1 MKAWTAKDQGSCS
14 AGPIS
19 GDGTVNVAAGPDGAG
34 YWQEYEYD
42 LLGNRTTLVEKDL
55 TGNTAKDAVTE
66 YVYGKAD
73 GSQPGT
79 LTRVTKRYVTPDGAQ
94 VTAEVERLYELTGET
109 KSVTSV
115 QNGDTQEL
123 TWTYDGQVE
132 RITGQGS
139 NGKTAYIGLADK
151 CLDLK
156 SALAQAGQ
164 PIQLYSCNATVA
176 QKWTFT
182 PAPSQAD
189 PDLGTLSVY
198 DAWCVQPAGSAA
210 GSAVQTQKCDGSA
223 AQRLERTSAGQLRHP
238 ASGLCLAVKDGGTA
252 DGTPIVL
259 AAYDA
264 NSTAQR
270 WEAQDETRHIYGP
283 DGARLLTVQG
293 RQAPLHLGEAEVTVL
308 RGGALVN
315 SQRSYPVPGGTV
327 LRFAHGSNSPRLVAI
342 AGDHQGSPYAEVA
355 LEGGMPVRIRKQDPF
370 GNQRAAAPLG
380 ENLQTHAGFL
390 GATRDDASGF
400 VPLGA
405 RLYDPVVGRFLSADP
420 VLDLADPLQANGYAY
435 AHNNPVT
442 LSDPS
447 GLAVTAGSG
456 SSVSLTLSE
465 YAAALRG
472 AGLTPAQVAQAQAA
486 MNRSLASVILSA
498 AWDVLAEF
506 IGINDAVRCFNGDLW
521 SCGSLIIS
529 SIPWGKLAKL
539 PKVKRAIDRTIAAIQ
554 AWKAQRRWA
563 EGVLRSARA
572 AEAAAI
578 ERKKADLA
586 RAARANQA
594 GAKKPTSVVD
604 TTSNRAVNT
613 TKKTGN
619 RFRSRPRPKPI
630 RRDPRLGPAVP
641 AVRAP
646 VVTGKPGGSAGA
658 SSRSN
663 GGSSGSGGSGRADG
677 VPPAPSTTASRL
689 ARRC

>member
-1 MKAWTAKDQGSCS
+1 LPQSIADTWGLATPYTYSYTYTDTGLPESVTLPAVGNFPEEKLLVRYTKDGLPLSVSGRDWYGSETVYSPYGQVLRSTLGAHPYRVWTMASYDEAIGALTDQQVYREQASDKAIVGGNLVSHRSYWYDPAGNVTAIRERALGIEERQCFTYDALGQLLKAWTAKDQGSCS

-42 LLGNRTTLVEKDL
+42 LLGNRTKLVEKDL
-55 TGNTAKDAVTE
+55 TGNTARDAVTE

-182 PAPSQAD
+182 PAPDQTD

-198 DAWCVQPAGSAA
+198 DTWCVQPAGSTA
-210 GSAVQTQKCDGSA
+210 GSAVQIQKCDGSA

-252 DGTPIVL
+252 NGTPIVL
-259 AAYDA
+259 AVCDA
-264 NSTAQR
+264 NSTAQQ

-293 RQAPLHLGEAEVTVL
+293 RQATLHLGEAEVTVL

-342 AGDHQGSPYAEVA
+342 AGDHH
-355 LEGGMPVRIRKQDPF
+355 LCRVRRRRQV
-370 GNQRAAAPLG
+370 QQTWRLLG
-380 ENLQTHAGFL
+380 CFL
-390 GATRDDASGF
+390 
-400 VPLGA
+400 
-405 RLYDPVVGRFLSADP
+405 
-420 VLDLADPLQANGYAY
+420 
-435 AHNNPVT
+435 
-442 LSDPS
+442 
-447 GLAVTAGSG
+447 
-456 SSVSLTLSE
+456 
-465 YAAALRG
+465 
-472 AGLTPAQVAQAQAA
+472 AQ
-486 MNRSLASVILSA
+486 
-498 AWDVLAEF
+498 
-506 IGINDAVRCFNGDLW
+506 
-521 SCGSLIIS
+521 
-529 SIPWGKLAKL
+529 
-539 PKVKRAIDRTIAAIQ
+539 
-554 AWKAQRRWA
+554 
-563 EGVLRSARA
+563 
-572 AEAAAI
+572 
-578 ERKKADLA
+578 
-586 RAARANQA
+586 
-594 GAKKPTSVVD
+594 
-604 TTSNRAVNT
+604 
-613 TKKTGN
+613 
-619 RFRSRPRPKPI
+619 
-630 RRDPRLGPAVP
+630 
-641 AVRAP
+641 
-646 VVTGKPGGSAGA
+646 
-658 SSRSN
+658 
-663 GGSSGSGGSGRADG
+663 
-677 VPPAPSTTASRL
+677 
-689 ARRC
+689 